1 VPAGPKQLERAA
13 ETRAALV
20 QAGRRLFFTTG
31 YFATATEDLVA
42 EANVTRGALYHHF
55 ADKRDL
61 FRAVFH
67 AIGADVLANRIGAL
81 RAAPD
86 PALDTWDQL
95 RLGLHRF
102 LRTVAESPEVQR
114 VTIIDGPAVLG
125 WQEWCGLEERYSLG
139 RIEHTIERSI
149 EQGVIAPQPP
159 RALAHLLLGVVN
171 SGALA
176 VANSGSAEADVVQ
189 AVDALLTGL
198 RRPSTSAGRRPSG
211 TSGGPR

>member
-1 VPAGPKQLERAA
+1 MPAGPKQLERAA

-20 QAGRRLFFTTG
+20 HAGRRLFVTPG

-42 EANVTRGALYHHF
+42 QANVTRGALYHHF

-67 AIGADVLANRIGAL
+67 AIGADVLGNRIGAL

-86 PALDTWDQL
+86 PTLDTWDQL

-125 WQEWCGLEERYSLG
+125 WQEWCRLEEHYSLG
-139 RIEHTIERSI
+139 RIEHTINRSI
-149 EQGVIAPQPP
+149 EQGVIAAQPP
-159 RALAHLLLGVVN
+159 RALAHLLLGLVN
-171 SGALA
+171 AGALA
-176 VANSGSAEADVVQ
+176 VANSGSAETDVVQ
-189 AVDALLTGL
+189 AVDALLAGL
-198 RRPSTSAGRRPSG
+198 RRPGRRPPR